1 MSEYFDKLH
10 EINDRINSGRIN
22 DARNEIIKILDEI
35 KKFDKPF
42 PAPLNHFIREVG
54 LYPYIQLEHASW
66 QERFLYE
73 SFKVNVGD
81 ENLTLH
87 KEQSGLLRKLI
98 DGKDIAVSAPTSFGK
113 SFVIDSFIAI
123 KKPKNIVI
131 IVPTIALTDETR
143 RRLQRKFSHEYK
155 IITTTDVPLA
165 EKNIFIFPQERASGY
180 VKVIKDLDIL
190 IIDEFYKASKKYD
203 KERSPSLLR
212 AIINLSK
219 IAKQRYF
226 LAPNIKNLNESI
238 FTDGME
244 FVTLDFNTVFLEKNN
259 VYERINP
266 DSYTKSDALLEI
278 LKLQHGKTL
287 IYAGTYSSINEIST
301 LILDS
306 MQPIGESILID
317 FSNWL
322 ARNYS
327 RNWILTNLVKRGFG
341 VHNGQLHRSLSQIQV
356 NLFEEAHG
364 LNRLISTS
372 SIIEGVNTSAEN
384 VILWQNKNGQAKLN
398 DFTYRNI
405 IGRGGRMFR
414 HFVGNIYLLDKPPA
428 EEENQLVLEFDA
440 ELSSSVDDDTI
451 SRQLTQEQIAKIIA
465 YREEMSEILGV
476 ESFNRLQQENAFG
489 DSDTSVVL
497 KISRAISESP
507 QEYSGLGYL
516 NSDNCN
522 DWEYSLYKILNIIPG
537 YIGAKYGDVV
547 NFIKVISKNWD
558 SSFHELLDELNAF
571 NIGIDQFFDLERK
584 VTFKLTSLL
593 NEVNALQKEISP
605 ERKVDISSFI
615 VRAAHAFL
623 PKNVYILEEYGLPR
637 MISKKLHLSG
647 ILDFENEDIPIHEML
662 SLLNDIGYERLSMCT
677 YDLDPF
683 DKYILKYFL
692 DGISPRVN
700 SDQ

>member
-22 DARNEIIKILDEI
+22 EARNEIIKILDEI

-42 PAPLNHFIREVG
+42 PTPLNHFIREVG

-98 DGKDIAVSAPTSFGK
+98 DGKDVAVSAPTSFGK

-123 KKPKNIVI
+123 KNPKNIVI

-155 IITTTDVPLA
+155 IITTTDVPLS

-180 VKVIKDLDIL
+180 VKLIESLDIL
-190 IIDEFYKASKKYD
+190 IIDEFYKASKKFD

-212 AIINLSK
+212 AIIKLSK

-244 FVTLDFNTVFLEKNN
+244 FINLDFNTVFLEKNN
-259 VYERINP
+259 VYEKINSE
-266 DSYTKSDALLEI
+266 SYTKSDALLEI
-278 LKLQHGKTL
+278 LKSKHGKTL

-301 LILDS
+301 LILDTVE
-306 MQPIGESILID
+306 PIASGILID

-327 RNWILTNLVKRGFG
+327 RNWVLTNLVKRGFG

-356 NLFEEAHG
+356 NLFEEDNG

-414 HFVGNIYLLDKPPA
+414 HFVGNIYLLDKPPV
-428 EEENQLVLEFDA
+428 EEESQLTLEFDA
-440 ELSSSVDDDTI
+440 ELSSSVDEDTI

-465 YREEMSEILGV
+465 YRDEMSEILGV
-476 ESFNRLQQENAFG
+476 ESFNRLQQENAFS

-516 NSDNCN
+516 NSENCN

-547 NFIKVISKNWD
+547 NFIKVISKNWN
-558 SSFHELLDELNAF
+558 SSFHELLDELDTF

-605 ERKVDISSFI
+605 ERKVDISPFI
-615 VRAAHAFL
+615 VRASHAFL

-647 ILDFENEDIPIHEML
+647 ILDFENEELPIHEVL
-662 SLLNDIGYERLSMCT
+662 ALLNDIGHEKLSICT
-677 YDLDPF
+677 NDLDAF

-692 DGISPRVN
+692 DGIAPRKKF
-700 SDQ
+700 D